1 MAKEKAKAKVFT
13 NENSK
18 RAVTIELRGYDFAGE
33 YEGTEEEN
41 SLIYIKNV
49 TEAEV
54 RAVIEKALEETFGKP
69 T

>member
-1 MAKEKAKAKVFT
+1 MAKEKAKVYA

-18 RAVTIELRGYDFAGE
+18 RAVTIELRGYNSAGQ
-33 YEGTEEEN
+33 YEGGPEEETN
-41 SLIYIKNV
+41 LIYVKNV